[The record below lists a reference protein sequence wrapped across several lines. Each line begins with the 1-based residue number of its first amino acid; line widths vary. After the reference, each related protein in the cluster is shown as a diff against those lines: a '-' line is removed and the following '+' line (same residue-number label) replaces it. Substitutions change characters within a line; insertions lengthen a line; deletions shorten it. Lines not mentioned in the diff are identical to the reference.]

1 MRSKWGIRFGL
12 DWTRFVRGDSLFR
25 LRFFLNFLGVLVT
38 RKEVE
43 NGEVKKSERNG
54 LELGFRVWVLVLVLV
69 LVRTRRQAIEFWI
82 RLRERER
89 VRVLRERLLY
99 MCFVL
104 AKKHRWDWD
113 LAKN

>member
-1 MRSKWGIRFGL
+1 M
-12 DWTRFVRGDSLFR
+12 RGDSLFR

-89 VRVLRERLLY
+89 VRVLRERILY

>member
-54 LELGFRVWVLVLVLV
+54 FELGFRVWVLVLVLV
-69 LVRTRRQAIEFWI
+69 LVRTRRQAMEFWI
-82 RLRERER
+82 RLR
-89 VRVLRERLLY
+89 V
-99 MCFVL
+99 C
-104 AKKHRWDWD
+104 
-113 LAKN
+113 

>member
-12 DWTRFVRGDSLFR
+12 DWTCFVRGDSLFR

-54 LELGFRVWVLVLVLV
+54 FELGFRVWVLVLVLD
-69 LVRTRRQAIEFWI
+69 RTRRQAMEFWI
-82 RLRERER
+82 RLRE
-89 VRVLRERLLY
+89 
-99 MCFVL
+99 C
-104 AKKHRWDWD
+104 
-113 LAKN
+113 

>member
-69 LVRTRRQAIEFWI
+69 LVRTRRQAMEFWI
-82 RLRERER
+82 RLSVYERESERER
-89 VRVLRERLLY
+89 LYICVL
-99 MCFVL
+99 F
-104 AKKHRWDWD
+104 
-113 LAKN
+113 